1 VAYTGSGYNDY
12 GWNDYLE
19 DSKKTLVA
27 RARFY
32 GSYANDPVRLAAL
45 EFAED
50 YSEARDVSEWQ
61 HYAETYPVPP
71 LQAEKLTKF
80 ENEDIPIRAYC
91 LEKAL
96 RKLMEI
102 AGAPEAM
109 VADFALLMSAHT
121 PNGAEG
127 YARAQEALIDNPTT
141 SITDIS
147 TLSKLDRS
155 TIYAQLKKGGLIR
168 PEK

>member
-1 VAYTGSGYNDY
+1 MAYTGSGYNDY

-19 DSKKTLVA
+19 DFKKTLVV

-45 EFAED
+45 ELSED
-50 YSEARDVSEWQ
+50 YSQARDVGEWQ
-61 HYAETYPVPP
+61 YYAETYPVPA

-91 LEKAL
+91 LDKSL
-96 RKLMEI
+96 RRLMEI
-102 AGAPEAM
+102 AGAPETM
-109 VADFALLMSAHT
+109 IADFALIMSAHT
-121 PNGAEG
+121 PKGAEG
-127 YARAQEALIDNPTT
+127 YARAQEVLIDNPTA
-141 SITDIS
+141 SISDIS
-147 TLSKLDRS
+147 KLSKLDRS
-155 TIYAQLKKGGLIR
+155 TIHVQLKKGGLIR